1 MQAKDLILYLMTG
14 ADIPV
19 ASLKAVVH
27 PPSIKEIAY
36 MGESDFFLGMQYL
49 CVQKELVIEDRSV
62 LNEVKNFQVF
72 MELLSGETNKDA
84 KLAVLNLLRILFPDR
99 SAAITQN
106 SIILPL
112 VDKDKQGETVLID
125 ISNFDD
131 FQDLVR
137 EILCVNSV
145 FQAENIVYKPANEAA
160 AKIAAK
166 LMKGRQ
172 KVAQIK
178 EANGEN
184 NDSLLGKYL
193 SILALAVPGYTLAD
207 CANLNLFQLFDLVE
221 RYSAYTE
228 WDLDLRVRIAGGKPD
243 KQVESWT
250 RELHSTKQI

>member
-19 ASLKAVVH
+19 TSLKAVVH

-49 CVQKELVIEDRSV
+49 CVQKELVIEDRNV

-145 FQAENIVYKPANEAA
+145 FQAENIIYKPANEAA

-172 KVAQIK
+172 RVAQIK

-184 NDSLLGKYL
+184 TDSLLGKYL
-193 SILALAVPGYTLAD
+193 SILAIAVPGYTLAD

>member
-27 PPSIKEIAY
+27 PP
-36 MGESDFFLGMQYL
+36 
-49 CVQKELVIEDRSV
+49 
-62 LNEVKNFQVF
+62 
-72 MELLSGETNKDA
+72 SGETNKDA

>member
-19 ASLKAVVH
+19 TSLKAVVH

-49 CVQKELVIEDRSV
+49 CVQKELVIEDRNV

-172 KVAQIK
+172 RVAQIK

-184 NDSLLGKYL
+184 TDSLLGKYL
-193 SILALAVPGYTLAD
+193 SILAIAVPGYTLAD